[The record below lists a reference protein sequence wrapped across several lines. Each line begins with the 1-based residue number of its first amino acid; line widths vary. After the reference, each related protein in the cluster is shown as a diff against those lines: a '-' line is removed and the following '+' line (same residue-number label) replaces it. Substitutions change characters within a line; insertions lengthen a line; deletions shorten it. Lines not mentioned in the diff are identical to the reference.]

1 MSGGGV
7 TGGFRAAVLCGGA
20 SRRMGRDKALV
31 PVDGVPMALRVAG
44 AATDAGATGVVAV
57 GGDRAALEA
66 LGLRT
71 VPDTDPGEGP
81 LAGILAALAWAAA
94 DRPAE
99 PGDAPGAG
107 AEDGVVLVVACD
119 LVSPS
124 AGAMAAVVR
133 ALAGED
139 GADVAAPVVDGRVQW
154 AHAAWRG
161 RARGPLAHV
170 FTVGER
176 AVHGAVA
183 AAGLTLARV
192 AEVPAGALADAD
204 TPADLPGA

>member
-1 MSGGGV
+1 
-7 TGGFRAAVLCGGA
+7 
-20 SRRMGRDKALV
+20 MGRDKALV
-31 PVDGVPMALRVAG
+31 PVDGVPMALRVAR
-44 AATDAGATGVVAV
+44 AATDAGAVGVVTV

-66 LGLRT
+66 LGLRA
-71 VPDTDPGEGP
+71 VPDADPGEGP
-81 LAGILAALAWAAA
+81 LAGVLTALTWAAA
-94 DRPAE
+94 ERR
-99 PGDAPGAG
+99 AG
-107 AEDGVVLVVACD
+107 HEAGDGVVLVVACD
-119 LVSPS
+119 LVAPS

-133 ALAGED
+133 ALAAED

-154 AHAAWRG
+154 AHAAWRE

-170 FTVGER
+170 FAVGER

-192 AEVPAGALADAD
+192 GDVPADALADAD